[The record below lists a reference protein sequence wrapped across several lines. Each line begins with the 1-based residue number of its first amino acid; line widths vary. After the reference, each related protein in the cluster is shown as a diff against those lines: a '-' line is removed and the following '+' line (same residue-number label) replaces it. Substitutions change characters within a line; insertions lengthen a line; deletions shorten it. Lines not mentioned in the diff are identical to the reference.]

1 MSAKKPKP
9 HEAGPATH
17 SWHPFL
23 GAHMSIAGGLHRA
36 LEEAARL
43 RCGAVQLFTKS
54 ANQWAAKP
62 LTGDAIRK
70 FRETDAALGP
80 FQTAAHDSYLINL
93 GSPDPTLYKRSVDAF
108 TEEIERC
115 EALSIP
121 RLVFHPGS
129 HMGAGEAAGLKRMA
143 EAVRD
148 SLRRTAGFRTR
159 LLVENTAGQGTN
171 LGHRIEHLAE
181 LLERIG
187 EPGRTGVCID
197 TCHLFAAGY
206 DFRTIDAFAALREEL
221 DTRIGLE
228 RIQWFHLN
236 DCRADLGKRVDRHA
250 HIGKGCIGSKPFAF
264 FLKDPLFR
272 QVPMIL
278 ETPKEDGMDSRNLAH
293 LRGLSRIPVGSG
305 PRRKRAAEDTEK
317 G

>member
-1 MSAKKPKP
+1 
-9 HEAGPATH
+9 
-17 SWHPFL
+17 
-23 GAHMSIAGGLHRA
+23 MSIAGGLHRA

-62 LTGDAIRK
+62 LTDEAIRE
-70 FRETDAALGP
+70 FREADASLGP
-80 FQTAAHDSYLINL
+80 FRTAVHDSYLINL
-93 GSPDPTLYKRSVDAF
+93 GSPDPALYKRSVDAF
-108 TEEIERC
+108 TEEIHRC

-129 HMGAGEAAGLKRMA
+129 HMGAGEAAGLKRIA
-143 EAVRD
+143 QAVRE
-148 SLRRTAGFRTR
+148 SLRRTAGFGTR
-159 LLVENTAGQGTN
+159 VLIENTAGQGTN
-171 LGHRIEHLAE
+171 LGYRIGHLAE

-187 EPGRTGVCID
+187 EPGRSGVCID
-197 TCHLFAAGY
+197 TCHLLAAGY
-206 DFRTIDAFAALREEL
+206 EFRTIEAFAALREEL
-221 DTRIGLE
+221 DSRIGLM

-236 DCRADLGKRVDRHA
+236 DCRTDLGGRVDRHN
-250 HIGKGCIGSKPFAF
+250 HIGKGYIGSRPFSF

-278 ETPKEDGMDSRNLAH
+278 ETPREDGMDSRNLAL
-293 LRGLSRIPVGSG
+293 LRRLSRMPAGSG
-305 PRRKRAAEDTEK
+305 QVWTSAAGTRRAARGSGARRKLGAEDAGK